1 MITPLKL
8 TVKFRN
14 HLQFNKMIKCLN
26 LILVIFVF
34 GHQSYAQTRA
44 HQLSKKYIIDPAYQ
58 STGNLPIKKKIK
70 GAQWLYGYAELQC
83 WRLQQLRKDVDDAK
97 LKVGYPGEYH
107 QPYAKAS
114 FIFATKKSAAIKN
127 LKFYTNA
134 IARVKIN
141 GKAVKVIQSGKHE
154 QMIALATPIQAA
166 KIEFELST
174 NEEPPCLLIKDGPF
188 NTSSNFWKWKAE
200 NEPLQV
206 PEQFSQLKNGAFPHQ
221 SQTAET
227 NVPAKKLKDSVF
239 DFGRELLAY
248 VYLEADDQP
257 SICVGESLAEANHT
271 ITDKSLEQTM
281 ELILLSAGKWRSK
294 VPLAFR
300 YVKVKNGI
308 LKSINAGA
316 LFHPAQY
323 RGAFASSDTLLN
335 RIWMNSAYTLRLCR
349 NEFLNDGIKRDR
361 LPWAGDLAMSMMVN
375 AFTFGD
381 AEPVKNSLAILN
393 RAGIKHQDINGIIDY
408 DLWWLI
414 SENQYQLYYKD
425 PAHLNRQWPRIKE
438 TMEILKG
445 KCDSLGMIKVKN
457 TKWLFVDWVKVNK
470 TSTLQV
476 LWWWAQQSA
485 VELAKRMGDENT
497 VKIWQAS
504 VMRLKKDITQRA
516 WNENEGSW
524 MDDPYTPKALSRHAN
539 ILAVISGLSDKSKY
553 NEIGKVLRAKVAPS
567 VGTPYMS
574 GFEALAIAKTD
585 NLDSSIKAIT
595 DVWGGM
601 LSVPGTT
608 TFWEAYSPRES
619 AAKMYSF
626 YSRPFG
632 KSLCHAWS
640 SGPAAV
646 LPTVLLGLR
655 PLTDGWEAFEINP
668 KLGDISWVSSA
679 IPTPQG
685 TINVNIADGIM
696 NLTIPKGCTAFWGN
710 EKFVGPLTVKKH
722 YK

>member
-1 MITPLKL
+1 
-8 TVKFRN
+8 
-14 HLQFNKMIKCLN
+14 MIKN
-26 LILVIFVF
+26 LILILVVCVF
-34 GHQSYAQTRA
+34 GHQSFAQTKA
-44 HQLSKKYIIDPAYQ
+44 HERSKKYIIDPAYQ
-58 STGNLPIKKKIK
+58 SSGNLPVKQEVV
-70 GAQWLYGYAELQC
+70 GAKWLYGYAELQC
-83 WRLQQLRKDVDDAK
+83 WRLQQLRKDVDEAK

-107 QPYAKAS
+107 QPYSKAS
-114 FIFATKKSAAIKN
+114 FIYTVKKPVTVKN
-127 LKFYTNA
+127 LIFYTNA
-134 IARVKIN
+134 TAKVKIN
-141 GKAVKVIQSGKHE
+141 GKPVKLIQRGKQE
-154 QMIALATPIQAA
+154 QTITLTAPIEASQ
-166 KIEFELST
+166 IEFELST
-174 NEEPPCLLIKDGPF
+174 TAEPPCLLIKDGPF
-188 NTSSNFWKWKAE
+188 NTSNNIWKWNAE

-221 SQTAET
+221 YVAVET
-227 NVPAKKLKDSVF
+227 DVNATKLRSSVF

-248 VYLEADDQP
+248 VYLESKDHP
-257 SICVGESLAEANHT
+257 SICVGESLAEANQT

-281 ELILLSAGKWRSK
+281 ELIPISAGKWRSK

-300 YVKVKNGI
+300 YVKVTSGTT
-308 LKSINAGA
+308 KSIYAGA

-381 AEPVKNSLAILN
+381 AEPVKNSLAVLN
-393 RAGIKHQDINGIIDY
+393 RAGIKKQDINGIIDY

-425 PAHLNRQWPRIKE
+425 IEHLNRQWPRIKE
-438 TMEILKG
+438 TMEILKT
-445 KCDSLGMIKVKN
+445 KCDSLGMINVKN
-457 TKWLFVDWVKVNK
+457 TKWLFIDWVKVNK

-485 VELAKRMGDENT
+485 VELAKRVGDGNAA
-497 VKIWQAS
+497 KIWQAS
-504 VMRLKKDITQRA
+504 AMDLKKDLTQRA

-524 MDDPYTPKALSRHAN
+524 MDDPYTPKNFSRHAN
-539 ILAVISGLSDKSKY
+539 ILAVISGLSGESKY
-553 NEIGKVLRAKVAPS
+553 EQIGSILRSKSAPA

-574 GFEALAIAKTD
+574 GFEALALAKTG
-585 NLDSSIKAIT
+585 NLNSSIQALT
-595 DVWGGM
+595 DIWGGM
-601 LSVPGTT
+601 LKVPGTT
-608 TFWEAYSPRES
+608 TFWEAYSPRET

-655 PLTDGWEAFEINP
+655 PLTDGWKTFEISP
-668 KLGDISWVSSA
+668 KLGSISWLSSA

-685 TINVNIADGIM
+685 TITVDISDGIM
-696 NLTIPKGCTAFWGN
+696 NLTVPKNCIAYWGDQ
-710 EKFVGPLTVKKH
+710 KFIGPLTITKKL
-722 YK
+722 